1 MDLVLTRGRG
11 PKSNFNQTSYV
22 HGSQSTA
29 DSDNAAVGAQTNR
42 DMRLIG
48 EEREERGGNLELG
61 NAGERGRKD
70 GRLAQNKAVACQ
82 R

>member
-1 MDLVLTRGRG
+1 MDLALTRGRG

-61 NAGERGRKD
+61 NAGERERKE
-70 GRLAQNKAVACQ
+70 GWTPRPK
-82 R
+82 